1 MTAAMAMP
9 GDTASPFLIHYFG
22 GRLDGDDRF
31 VVERFRV
38 HVDGD
43 FRPVEAG
50 TASAKGR
57 RKAKRIVGVEEEID
71 EQRLDRIRVM
81 TDPAIAVRALRRV
94 LQTVPRRLARQRL
107 ASPPARLQPAQKRAR
122 NGIAAQLVMVHKVL
136 VAQRDPEHTLAHQR
150 RHIVHNTIRRATVR
164 KAARKPIHKPYRPV
178 RRPQKQRAGIRSH
191 PPATEIGHD
200 IAAFQACKSHPRRA
214 TLCVLRRAPLQL
226 NKSLSQKNFL
236 TSRAPMDLT
245 PVRNPD

>member
-81 TDPAIAVRALRRV
+81 TDPAIAVRPRRRV
-94 LQTVPRRLARQRL
+94 LQTVQRRLARQRSHL
-107 ASPPARLQPAQKRAR
+107 R
-122 NGIAAQLVMVHKVL
+122 
-136 VAQRDPEHTLAHQR
+136 
-150 RHIVHNTIRRATVR
+150 RRASN
-164 KAARKPIHKPYRPV
+164 RPRSAPGTGS
-178 RRPQKQRAGIRSH
+178 RRNSSWSTRS
-191 PPATEIGHD
+191 
-200 IAAFQACKSHPRRA
+200 S
-214 TLCVLRRAPLQL
+214 
-226 NKSLSQKNFL
+226 
-236 TSRAPMDLT
+236 
-245 PVRNPD
+245 